1 MKELLEVFLVLYF
14 YYKRVF
20 AFNGPSIITNL
31 GFEAMLLGSID
42 YILSKHCKVSYS
54 KLFKFDTSSKQYWR

>member
-31 GFEAMLLGSID
+31 GFEAMLLVALIT
-42 YILSKHCKVSYS
+42 YI
-54 KLFKFDTSSKQYWR
+54 